1 MKRPQ
6 PGVIGYN
13 RRERTDN
20 RDTRMTLLLA
30 AAALAYAIF
39 AIVTGL
45 RHLLDKDW
53 AWQQEQNR
61 VRRAGLDP
69 HRFRRDHEWLWWQ
82 NLRGVVFV
90 SAGVILLGGVV
101 MLL

>member
-1 MKRPQ
+1 
-6 PGVIGYN
+6 
-13 RRERTDN
+13 
-20 RDTRMTLLLA
+20 MTPLLI
-30 AAALAYAIF
+30 AAALVYAIF

-61 VRRAGLDP
+61 VRRAGLNP
-69 HRFRRDHEWLWWQ
+69 YRFRRDREWLWWQ
-82 NLRGVVFV
+82 NVRGVVFV
-90 SAGVILLGGVV
+90 SAGVILLSGIV